1 MKLPAGA
8 TGFDTPAIDEADVR
22 AFTAA
27 CHHAART
34 TGGAVTLVI
43 PAGQTP
49 NFHTVEISHASQRVA
64 VLRHAALPLATF
76 TEPRA
81 EADTTLRFI
90 DHPDL
95 AAAITDVS
103 DLQILTAAQLN
114 APLSR
119 ADLDD
124 LSPAECSQIAHWQPN
139 SIGDLLFNF
148 WD

>member
-22 AFTAA
+22 AFTAV

-34 TGGAVTLVI
+34 TGGTVTRVI

-49 NFHTVEISHASQRVA
+49 NFHTIEISYRSQRIA
-64 VLRHAALPLATF
+64 VLRHTALPLAAF

-81 EADTTLRFI
+81 EGDITLRFV

-103 DLQILTAAQLN
+103 DIQVLTAAQLSG
-114 APLSR
+114 PLSR
-119 ADLDD
+119 ANLDD
-124 LSPAECSQIAHWQPN
+124 LSPAERSQIAQWQPN